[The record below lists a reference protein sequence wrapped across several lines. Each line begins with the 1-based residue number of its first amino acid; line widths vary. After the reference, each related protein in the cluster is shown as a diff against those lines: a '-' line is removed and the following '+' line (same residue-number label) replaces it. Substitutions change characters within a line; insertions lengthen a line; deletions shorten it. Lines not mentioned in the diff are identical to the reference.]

1 MVSILHH
8 CLIFGVHFCGH
19 TILPEIK
26 NPMMQK
32 LFNGYGDLTALD
44 VAGQTATI
52 RNYR

>member
-1 MVSILHH
+1 
-8 CLIFGVHFCGH
+8 
-19 TILPEIK
+19 
-26 NPMMQK
+26 MMQK